1 VNNFSDDTTA
11 YAENVVQGN
20 INACRFVKLACER
33 HLNDLKKDWGYHF
46 NPEAANRFFKFCKY
60 LKHYKG
66 ESAGKVFELE
76 PWQKFIFGNIYGWLD
91 ANNNWRYK
99 QAYIEIPRKNGKT
112 TMASAGALYDSG
124 FVERSGAEVYCVATK
139 EDQAKLLF
147 NDCIAYIN
155 QSDEMSNIYN
165 HLSGRSIIYVSDTAR
180 TSFVKPLGSDS
191 KRLDGLNPLSVY
203 CDELHAWKNRDLW
216 DVMED
221 AFGARRNYHMVSIT
235 TAGHDREGIC
245 YQEREHLVRILENQ
259 IKADEKFGI
268 IYTVDQEFHN
278 DWNLKKVWSM
288 ANPNLGIGK
297 EFEYMD
303 NQANKVSQ
311 VPTKLNTFLNKQLN
325 IWTDVEQAWI
335 QIDSW
340 NTCEQGFTE
349 DDLLGKLCYGG
360 MDLARVNDLSA
371 CAYFFPKQEG
381 LSTNVIMVDFFIPE
395 HDLKG
400 REDRDRVPYKLW
412 AEKFNLTLT
421 NGKTTDWDF
430 IKHSIL
436 KRNEQFKIDSFGY
449 DRHFAGELVSA
460 LHKENFETTPF
471 GMGYLSMAAPTA
483 EFERQIIGN
492 EIAHNGCPILR
503 WNVSN
508 VVVSQDPAGNLK
520 PDKMKS
526 IERIDG
532 VTASLIAL
540 GMFLKLMPEKK
551 QNPYRERGMRVL

>member
-1 VNNFSDDTTA
+1 
-11 YAENVVQGN
+11 
-20 INACRFVKLACER
+20 
-33 HLNDLKKDWGYHF
+33 
-46 NPEAANRFFKFCKY
+46 
-60 LKHYKG
+60 
-66 ESAGKVFELE
+66 
-76 PWQKFIFGNIYGWLD
+76 
-91 ANNNWRYK
+91 
-99 QAYIEIPRKNGKT
+99 
-112 TMASAGALYDSG
+112 
-124 FVERSGAEVYCVATK
+124 
-139 EDQAKLLF
+139 
-147 NDCIAYIN
+147 
-155 QSDEMSNIYN
+155 
-165 HLSGRSIIYVSDTAR
+165 
-180 TSFVKPLGSDS
+180 
-191 KRLDGLNPLSVY
+191 
-203 CDELHAWKNRDLW
+203 
-216 DVMED
+216 
-221 AFGARRNYHMVSIT
+221 
-235 TAGHDREGIC
+235 
-245 YQEREHLVRILENQ
+245 
-259 IKADEKFGI
+259 
-268 IYTVDQEFHN
+268 
-278 DWNLKKVWSM
+278 
-288 ANPNLGIGK
+288 
-297 EFEYMD
+297 
-303 NQANKVSQ
+303 
-311 VPTKLNTFLNKQLN
+311 
-325 IWTDVEQAWI
+325 
-335 QIDSW
+335 
-340 NTCEQGFTE
+340 
-349 DDLLGKLCYGG
+349 
-360 MDLARVNDLSA
+360 
-371 CAYFFPKQEG
+371 
-381 LSTNVIMVDFFIPE
+381 MVDFFIPE

-412 AEKFNLTLT
+412 ADKFSLTLT